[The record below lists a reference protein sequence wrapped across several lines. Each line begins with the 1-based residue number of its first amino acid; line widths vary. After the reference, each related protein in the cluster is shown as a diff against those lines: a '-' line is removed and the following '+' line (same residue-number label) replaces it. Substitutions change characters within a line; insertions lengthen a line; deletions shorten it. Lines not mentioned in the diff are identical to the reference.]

1 MKKHLNYIG
10 DYYNIMETSQITYQV
25 NLSQLTLKI
34 YDELVENNLIHGQ
47 EANIL
52 HMDANIIKIAILT
65 LYQIAVLNKDYEDIK
80 FDLNDLTGI
89 TEIKTV
95 LNTDLMTN
103 EK

>member
-1 MKKHLNYIG
+1 
-10 DYYNIMETSQITYQV
+10 METTQITYQV
-25 NLSQLTLKI
+25 NLTQLTLKI
-34 YDELVENNLIHGQ
+34 YDELVENNLIQGQ

-52 HMDANIIKIAILT
+52 YMDANILRIAVLT
-65 LYQIAVLNKDYEDIK
+65 LYQIAVLDKDYEDIK

-95 LNTDLMTN
+95 LNNDLMTN

>member
-1 MKKHLNYIG
+1 
-10 DYYNIMETSQITYQV
+10 METSQITYQV

-34 YDELVENNLIHGQ
+34 YDELVENNLIQGQ

-52 HMDANIIKIAILT
+52 YMDANILRITVLT
-65 LYQIAVLNKDYEDIK
+65 LYQIAVLDKDYEDIK

-89 TEIKTV
+89 SEIKTV
-95 LNTDLMTN
+95 LNNDLMTN

>member
-1 MKKHLNYIG
+1 
-10 DYYNIMETSQITYQV
+10 METSQITYQV

-34 YDELVENNLIHGQ
+34 YDELLENNLIQGQ

-52 HMDANIIKIAILT
+52 YMDANIIKIAVLT
-65 LYQIAVLNKDYEDIK
+65 LYQIAVLNKDYQEIK
-80 FDLNDLTGI
+80 LNLDDLTGI

-95 LNTDLMTN
+95 LNADLMTN

>member
-1 MKKHLNYIG
+1 MKN
-10 DYYNIMETSQITYQV
+10 SQITYQV

-34 YDELVENNLIHGQ
+34 YDELVENNLIQGQ

-52 HMDANIIKIAILT
+52 YMDKNIIRIAVLT
-65 LYQIAVLNKDYEDIK
+65 LYQIAVLNKDYDTIK

>member
-1 MKKHLNYIG
+1 
-10 DYYNIMETSQITYQV
+10 METSQITYQV

-34 YDELVENNLIHGQ
+34 YDELVENNLIQGQ

-52 HMDANIIKIAILT
+52 YMDANIIKIAVLT
-65 LYQIAVLNKDYEDIK
+65 LYQIAVLDKDYQGIK
-80 FDLNDLTGI
+80 FNLDDLTGI

>member
-1 MKKHLNYIG
+1 MKN
-10 DYYNIMETSQITYQV
+10 SQITYQV

-34 YDELVENNLIHGQ
+34 YDELVENNLIQGQ

-52 HMDANIIKIAILT
+52 YMDKNILRIAVLT
-65 LYQIAVLNKDYEDIK
+65 LYQIAVLDKDYDTIK

-89 TEIKTV
+89 SEIKTV
-95 LNTDLMTN
+95 LNNDLMTN

>member
-1 MKKHLNYIG
+1 MKN
-10 DYYNIMETSQITYQV
+10 SQITYQV
-25 NLSQLTLKI
+25 NISQLSLKI
-34 YDELVENNLIHGQ
+34 YDELVENNLIQGQ

-52 HMDANIIKIAILT
+52 HMDKSIIKIAILT
-65 LYQIAVLNKDYEDIK
+65 LYQIAVLDKDYDTIK